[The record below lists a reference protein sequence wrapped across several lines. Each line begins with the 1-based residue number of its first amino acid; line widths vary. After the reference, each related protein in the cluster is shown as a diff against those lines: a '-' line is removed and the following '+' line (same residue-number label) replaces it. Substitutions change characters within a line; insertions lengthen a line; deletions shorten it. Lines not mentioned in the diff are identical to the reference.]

1 MKISQTLSLISAV
14 NGLDLIVK
22 LGEDR
27 AKCRKPFIDQ
37 ATFVTSK
44 RGKIIDDY
52 NLHSCCSFKDY
63 QRRNDDR
70 CFGQVIRTFSYNQ
83 KEKDCVP
90 VNIRALCENE
100 DKFSRLNLFRS
111 KNKCQE
117 ACGDSSDSNQ
127 SKSDERRGPGRGPSL
142 LDRDRN
148 RDSLFSELGL
158 TVKENE
164 PRPFFPMF
172 APPLTGRSVFG
183 ADPNRAGH
191 DDYFN
196 RLREMHNRGGY
207 RGLDE
212 FQLDAVSFDSDTL
225 DDGRPKLCRKQ
236 MKVGKTD
243 GSAPAQL
250 KWYYNIDTNTCS
262 EFYFNGK
269 GGNENQFDSH
279 AVCMNTCYLESVE
292 SEEAQTLVQ
301 SNQKT
306 ARAFKS
312 RIGEYGLRD
321 LMPRDLC
328 SRPAPTSFCN
338 TQSVSSVYY
347 FNQDTQSC
355 EVFLAGSCETSCE
368 PGECNRFSTLDD
380 CNYYCS

>member
-1 MKISQTLSLISAV
+1 VVVRRKTV
-14 NGLDLIVK
+14 NNYL
-22 LGEDR
+22 
-27 AKCRKPFIDQ
+27 
-37 ATFVTSK
+37 
-44 RGKIIDDY
+44 
-52 NLHSCCSFKDY
+52 
-63 QRRNDDR
+63 
-70 CFGQVIRTFSYNQ
+70 
-83 KEKDCVP
+83 
-90 VNIRALCENE
+90 
-100 DKFSRLNLFRS
+100 
-111 KNKCQE
+111 
-117 ACGDSSDSNQ
+117 
-127 SKSDERRGPGRGPSL
+127 SKSENS
-142 LDRDRN
+142 
-148 RDSLFSELGL
+148 
-158 TVKENE
+158 TV
-164 PRPFFPMF
+164 F
-172 APPLTGRSVFG
+172 V
-183 ADPNRAGH
+183 
-191 DDYFN
+191 
-196 RLREMHNRGGY
+196 GY
-207 RGLDE
+207 RALDE
-212 FQLDAVSFDSDTL
+212 FQLDAVSFDSDAL

-243 GSAPAQL
+243 GSPAQL

-279 AVCMNTCYLESVE
+279 AVCMNTCYLESAE
-292 SEEAQTLVQ
+292 SEEAQVLVQ

-347 FNQDTQSC
+347 FNVDTQSC
-355 EVFLAGSCETSCE
+355 EVFLAGSCETDCE